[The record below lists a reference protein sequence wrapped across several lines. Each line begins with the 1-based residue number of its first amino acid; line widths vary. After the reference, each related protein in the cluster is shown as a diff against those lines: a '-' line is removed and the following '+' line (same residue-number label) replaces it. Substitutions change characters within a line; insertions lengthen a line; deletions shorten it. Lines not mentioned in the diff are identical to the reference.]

1 MSNLKT
7 ESKTLQSRILSG
19 SFVLL
24 AGSVLVSG
32 INFAYNV
39 AMARFLGPIGFGH
52 ATVVYTVLILMSAV
66 TLSFQIVAAK
76 VVAQQGPSEAKI
88 SAYSAFHRSAWA
100 AGIAIG
106 MALVLFR
113 GIVSD
118 YLRLPSNF
126 LVVLL
131 GIGVAFYVPLGSR
144 RGYLQG
150 ICGFRRLAINLVLEA
165 LVRLFGSLFMILT
178 GFGVTGVIAANAAGV
193 AIAYLF
199 AVPRMP
205 RAAPYAVRIPNAFRE
220 ALQAIIFFAGQVV
233 INNCDIVLVKHFFA
247 PDPAGFYAVVAL
259 VGRVVFAF
267 SWAVVNTMFPI
278 VAGTRSEERRGHR
291 VLGLSLLLVAACGG
305 SLTLLLH
312 LLPAGIWTAIFG
324 SQFSAAGPY
333 SFSYLL
339 TLYAATTTIY
349 SLSVVIIAYEMSYKI
364 ANTSWAQLAFSGILI
379 VSIYLFHS
387 SLEQV
392 IRVQLVLMLFLL
404 IAVAVPFLLTAFGSE
419 DEEEAAMAGEIRRIR
434 WVAEDEVIA
443 EFLKTDFQCPEFA
456 DYQQTMNGLVAAP
469 DLSNPA
475 DNSLRRALFSL
486 RHGTLWGALPKDTEW
501 YEVELRASDLSR
513 IRAFPRAQWR
523 KLARGDFAINKVVR
537 CISEGNRSTDPAFL
551 AKIQSLRNACFKPE
565 SNPGAVL
572 LIGLSGSGPFTILD
586 GNHRMVA
593 AMLNSPESLRTF
605 RVYCGLSPRMV
616 ECCWYETNLSTLF
629 RYGANLLRHMI
640 HDPED
645 ELARLLQTW

>member
-1 MSNLKT
+1 MNNLKT
-7 ESKTLQSRILSG
+7 ESKTLQSRVLSG

-24 AGSVLVSG
+24 AGSVLVSC
-32 INFAYNV
+32 INFVYNV
-39 AMARFLGPIGFGH
+39 AVARFLGPVGFGH
-52 ATVVYTVLILMSAV
+52 ATAVYTVLILMSAV

-76 VVAQQGPSEAKI
+76 LVAQQASLEAKDA
-88 SAYSAFHRSAWA
+88 AYGPFHRSAWA
-100 AGIAIG
+100 AGIVIG
-106 MALVLFR
+106 IALVLFR
-113 GIVSD
+113 GVVSD
-118 YLRLPSNF
+118 YLRLPSHF

-131 GIGVAFYVPLGSR
+131 GVGVAFYVPLGSR

-150 ICGFRRLAINLVLEA
+150 TCGFHRLALNLVLEA
-165 LVRLFGSLFMILT
+165 VVRLFGSFLMVLC
-178 GFGVTGVIAANAAGV
+178 GFGVTGVVAANAAGV

-205 RAAPYAVRIPNAFRE
+205 HAAPYRVRIPNAFRE

-278 VAGTRSEERRGHR
+278 VAGTRSEERKGHR
-291 VLGLSLLLVAACGG
+291 LLGLSLLLVFACGG

-312 LLPAGIWTAIFG
+312 LLPTGLWTGLFG
-324 SQFSAAGPY
+324 SEFNSAGPY

-419 DEEEAAMAGEIRRIR
+419 DEEAAAMAGELRRIR
-434 WVAEDEVIA
+434 WVSEDEVIA
-443 EFLKTDFQCPEFA
+443 EFLKTDFECPEFA
-456 DYQQTMNGLVAAP
+456 NYQESMNGLVSTP
-469 DLSNPA
+469 DLSDPEE
-475 DNSLRRALFSL
+475 NSLRRALFSL

-501 YEVELRASDLSR
+501 YEVNVRPSDLSR

-537 CISEGNRSTDPAFL
+537 CIAEGNRTSDPAFL
-551 AKIQSLRNACFKPE
+551 AKIDSLRSASFKPDG
-565 SNPGAVL
+565 NAGAVL
-572 LIGLSGSGPFTILD
+572 LIGLNASGPFTILD

-593 AMLNSPESLRTF
+593 AMLNSPDSLRNF
-605 RVYCGLSPRMV
+605 RFYCGLSPRMV
-616 ECCWYETNLSTLF
+616 ECCWYETNLATLS
-629 RYGANLLRHMI
+629 RYAANLLRHMV

-645 ELARLLQTW
+645 ELARLLQSS

>member
-1 MSNLKT
+1 MNSLK
-7 ESKTLQSRILSG
+7 SDSSTLQSRVLSG

-32 INFAYNV
+32 INFGYNV
-39 AMARFLGPIGFGH
+39 AVARFLGPIGFGH
-52 ATVVYTVLILMSAV
+52 ATAVYTVLILMSAV

-76 VVAQQGPSEAKI
+76 VVAQQGSLEAK
-88 SAYSAFHRSAWA
+88 SAAYGGFHRSAWG

-106 MALVLFR
+106 MALILFR
-113 GIVSD
+113 GMVSD
-118 YLRLPSNF
+118 YLRLPTNF

-150 ICGFRRLAINLVLEA
+150 TCGFRRLAVNLVLEA
-165 LVRLFGSLFMILT
+165 CMRLFGSLAMIAM
-178 GFGVTGVIAANAAGV
+178 GFGVTGVVAANVAGV

-205 RAAPYAVRIPNAFRE
+205 HAAPYAVHIPNAFRE
-220 ALQAIIFFAGQVV
+220 ALQAIVFFAGQVV

-278 VAGTRSEERRGHR
+278 VAGTRSEERKGHR
-291 VLGLSLLLVAACGG
+291 VLGLSLLLVFACGG

-312 LLPAGIWTAIFG
+312 LLPTSLWTALFG
-324 SQFSAAGPY
+324 SQFSTAGPY

-404 IAVAVPFLLTAFGSE
+404 IAVAVPFLLTAFGAE
-419 DEEEAAMAGEIRRIR
+419 DEEVAAMAGELRRIR
-434 WVAEDEVIA
+434 LVSEDEVIA

-456 DYQQTMNGLVAAP
+456 DYQESMNGLVSTP
-469 DLSNPA
+469 NLSDPEE
-475 DNSLRRALFSL
+475 NSLRRALFSL

-501 YEVELRASDLSR
+501 YEVDLRPSDLSR
-513 IRAFPRAQWR
+513 IHAFPRAQWR

-537 CISEGNRSTDPAFL
+537 CIAEGHRASDPAFL
-551 AKIQSLRNACFKPE
+551 AKIQSLRSACFKPD
-565 SNPGAVL
+565 SNPGVVL
-572 LIGLSGSGPFTILD
+572 LIGLNPTGPFTILD

-593 AMLNSPESLRTF
+593 AMLNSPESLRSF
-605 RVYCGLSPRMV
+605 RFYCGLSPRMV
-616 ECCWYETNLSTLF
+616 ECCWYETNLATLF
-629 RYGANLLRHMI
+629 RYATNLLWHMV

-645 ELARLLQTW
+645 ELARLLQSS